1 MYFFY
6 KLIFL
11 CSLATRFQ
19 GISSPSSLRKFRK
32 FPLLG
37 QIQLYF
43 FVRIHAYAAFLSI
56 YARPYTSPR
65 GSARLQHLQ
74 KKASPAFVPE
84 RNLSTELKRAKLLT
98 HTQRVVA
105 HYIHNASAKLLFHI
119 HASRSYHLS
128 VGKNISR
135 IVSGAQVLRY
145 GNIKSNPGFLS
156 GIFNGLSG

>member
-98 HTQRVVA
+98 HTQRLW
-105 HYIHNASAKLLFHI
+105 HTISTTRPPSYFFMFMLPDPIICPSAKT
-119 HASRSYHLS
+119 
-128 VGKNISR
+128 
-135 IVSGAQVLRY
+135 
-145 GNIKSNPGFLS
+145 
-156 GIFNGLSG
+156 